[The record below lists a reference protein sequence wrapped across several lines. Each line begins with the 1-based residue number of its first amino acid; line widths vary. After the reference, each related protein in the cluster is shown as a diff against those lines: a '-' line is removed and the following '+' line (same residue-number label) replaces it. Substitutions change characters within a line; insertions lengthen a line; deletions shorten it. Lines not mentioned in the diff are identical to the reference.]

1 MAVNILLKRS
11 STADKRPTSVQAPV
25 GSVVLNYDSATGGL
39 YYQDSATGIIKVG
52 PAQVSATAPNA
63 TPAGSSGNSLGEFW
77 YDTTNS
83 ALKIWTGVS
92 WVTAGG
98 GGGSGTV
105 TSVTG
110 TSPIIVNNATP
121 ATPVI
126 SINPAST
133 TTAGAVQLNDTI
145 SSTSTTLAATANSVK
160 LVADLANTML
170 PLAGGTMTGAIV
182 FAAGQTFP
190 GTAVPDASSSVKGIV
205 QIGTNIQVATGVIS
219 VLASSTSQAGV
230 VQLNDTTGST
240 SVAEAATANAVKTT
254 FDLANAALPKAGG
267 TMTGA
272 IVFAAGQT
280 FPISGIQDAT
290 GAQKGV
296 VQIGANITVTSGTI
310 SVADATL
317 LVPGVVTVGTNIDVT
332 AGEISVLSSSTSQS
346 GVVQLNDTVASDSV
360 LQALTANQGKQLQTQ
375 INSLTAASNLTLAGT
390 INATSGNMVTVT
402 ADGTAESFV
411 VGDPLPSA
419 AVGNTDYF
427 AIVVTPGTFTP
438 PGGSSTTFNSG
449 DWVLSNGT
457 IWERLSVGFAGSAA
471 TTTTSGLV
479 ELATDADTQAGTDAN
494 TAVTPASLQSKLSD
508 STSTTSSTTIASS
521 TAVKAAF
528 DLATGAVPKS
538 TVTTAGD
545 LIYGTAAATV
555 SRLALGTAGQVLTVN
570 PGATAPVWATI
581 GPATP
586 TVAGL
591 VFGRNDAQEN
601 TAYGENAMKCMAT
614 SGFIVSNNVALG
626 CDAMCGSTTGLN
638 NVAVGY
644 AAMADASGGLY
655 NVAVG
660 AAALLSNNNGCQN
673 VALGNSAASLLTGSS
688 CNIAI
693 GSGALAAAGTMF
705 NNVSIGTGSLRQVV
719 GSFNVAI
726 GQSAGCALTTGS
738 CNVLIGNLAEPLVTT
753 GSCQLAIGF
762 SATDNWL
769 TGTSTKAIK
778 PGAGI
783 IDCAGSCGAA
793 GQALLSNGANALC
806 WGNAILA
813 STVTSFNATSNCGFY
828 GGNLLI
834 SQWSDGNILTPT
846 ALNPGPEGSMLCFN
860 STINGLAWCIPNFVR
875 GNQFTKGS
883 IAVGCAQVGGGVA
896 TAVFNGTGNNPGVA
910 VGYYES
916 IPLTGGTGSGA
927 TANFTVFTAGIVT
940 VIEFVSVSDPG
951 SGYLV
956 GDDLTVVINSVTIPY
971 TLNVNTLATNT
982 LNNYSFLPVGTND
995 QVLTADSTCTNGV
1008 KWASSSTSPATPT
1021 AAGILRG
1028 CTDSASNASFG
1039 FSSNPNLGAGNTAIG
1054 ACAMQCAAAGAIGN
1068 TATGNGALNLLQTGF
1083 NNTAFGLGSLC
1094 SLTTGS
1100 SGNTAIG
1107 NGAGGNQT
1115 AGFCNLTLG
1124 VGVNATS
1131 LTGSCQLAI
1140 GYGTTCWLTGCST
1153 GAIRPGAGIMD
1164 CAAST
1169 GTAGQVLM
1177 SNGSNAI
1184 CWGAAGGASAATP
1197 TVAGTVLGCTNAN
1210 NVALGCNA
1218 LKTITVGNNNV
1229 AIGLNALC
1237 LATEGQFTVAVGA
1250 CALCGVT
1257 TGGTNTALGAL
1268 AGKNITTGSLNVVIG
1283 PNVNVPLPAGNCQL
1297 AIGADA
1303 TAYWLTGCSDF
1314 SIRPN
1319 AGIRDC
1325 NLGLGA
1331 NNQVLM
1337 SNGANAIKWQ
1347 TGAVGSWTDA
1357 GAMTIGGTTTAPTL
1371 GTIVTNKIY
1380 WRQIGPKEYEVVYK
1394 YVQSAGGAAG
1404 TGDYLFTLPN
1414 SLTFDTSLA
1423 FQSAYNGVPGATS
1436 GWVQL
1441 LIPGPTQ
1448 GHVADTGG
1456 NTSIILQPVVYSS
1469 TQFRMVATYQT
1480 TGASSG
1486 AAINT
1491 QWNSMGSGFYTL
1503 NGNHSFVFR
1512 FSFTAA

>member
-11 STADKRPTSVQAPV
+11 STANKRPTSVQAPV

-63 TPAGSSGNSLGEFW
+63 TPAGSSGNSIGEFW
-77 YDTTNS
+77 YDTANS
-83 ALKIWTGVS
+83 ALKIWTGAA
-92 WVTAGG
+92 WVTS
-98 GGGSGTV
+98 GGSGSV

-145 SSTSTTLAATANSVK
+145 VSTSTTLAATANSVK

-170 PLAGGTMTGAIV
+170 PKAGGTMTGAIV

-205 QIGTNIQVATGVIS
+205 QIGTNIQVAAGVIS

-254 FDLANAALPKAGG
+254 FDIANVALPKAGG

-296 VQIGANITVTSGTI
+296 VQIGANITVASGTI
-310 SVADATL
+310 SIADATL
-317 LVPGVVTVGTNIDVT
+317 TVPGVVTVGTNIGVT
-332 AGEISVLSSSTSQS
+332 AGVISVLSSSTSQS

-375 INSLTAASNLTLAGT
+375 INSLTAASTLTLAGT
-390 INATSGNMVTVT
+390 ITAATGNMVTVT
-402 ADGTAESFV
+402 ADGTLKSFV

-438 PGGSSTTFNSG
+438 PGGSSTTFNAG

-479 ELATDADTQAGTDAN
+479 ELATNAETQTGTDAN
-494 TAVTPASLQSKLSD
+494 SAVTPASLQSKLSD
-508 STSTTSSTTIASS
+508 STSTTSSNTIASS
-521 TAVKAAF
+521 TAVKSAF
-528 DLATGAVPKS
+528 DLATAAVPKS

-555 SRLALGTAGQVLTVN
+555 ARLGIGTAGQVLTVN
-570 PGATAPVWATI
+570 TGATAPVWTTPA
-581 GPATP
+581 GLATP

-591 VFGRNDAQEN
+591 VFGKNDAQDN
-601 TAYGENAMKCMAT
+601 AAFGKNAMVCMGA
-614 SGFIVSNNVALG
+614 SGPIVSQNVAVG

-638 NVAVGY
+638 NVAIGY
-644 AAMADASGGLY
+644 STMADASGGLY

-673 VALGNSAASLLTGSS
+673 VALGNSAASLLTASS

-693 GSGALAAAGTMF
+693 GSGALGGAGVMG
-705 NNVSIGTGSLRQVV
+705 NNVSIGTRSLRQVV
-719 GSFNVAI
+719 GSSNVAI
-726 GQSAGCALTTGS
+726 GQSAGCAMTTGN
-738 CNVLIGNLAEPLVTT
+738 CNVIIGNLAQPLVTT

-769 TGTSTKAIK
+769 TGTSSKAIK

-783 IDCAGSCGAA
+783 IDCTDSCGTG

-806 WGNAILA
+806 WGSVIPTSAI
-813 STVTSFNATSNCGFY
+813 TSFNATSNCGFY

-834 SQWSDGNILTPT
+834 SQWEDGNILTPT

-860 STINGLAWCIPNFVR
+860 STINGLAWCTPNFLR
-875 GNQFTKGS
+875 GNQFAKGS
-883 IAVGCAQVGGGVA
+883 IAVGCAQVGGGIG
-896 TAVFNGTGNNPGVA
+896 TAAFNGTGNNPGVA

-927 TANFTVFTAGIVT
+927 TANFTVFNTGFVV
-940 VIEFVSVSDPG
+940 VIEFVSISDPG

-956 GDDLTVVINSVTIPY
+956 GDDLTVVINSVTIPF

-982 LNNYSFLPVGTND
+982 INNYSFLSVGTD
-995 QVLTADSTCTNGV
+995 GQVLAADSTCANGV
-1008 KWASSSTSPATPT
+1008 KWASTSTSPATPT
-1021 AAGILRG
+1021 TTGTVIG
-1028 CTDSASNASFG
+1028 CTVAA
-1039 FSSNPNLGAGNTAIG
+1039 NT
-1054 ACAMQCAAAGAIGN
+1054 
-1068 TATGNGALNLLQTGF
+1068 
-1083 NNTAFGLGSLC
+1083 
-1094 SLTTGS
+1094 
-1100 SGNTAIG
+1100 
-1107 NGAGGNQT
+1107 
-1115 AGFCNLTLG
+1115 
-1124 VGVNATS
+1124 
-1131 LTGSCQLAI
+1131 
-1140 GYGTTCWLTGCST
+1140 
-1153 GAIRPGAGIMD
+1153 
-1164 CAAST
+1164 
-1169 GTAGQVLM
+1169 
-1177 SNGSNAI
+1177 
-1184 CWGAAGGASAATP
+1184 
-1197 TVAGTVLGCTNAN
+1197 
-1210 NVALGCNA
+1210 ALGCSAFAAN
-1218 LKTITVGNNNV
+1218 LTGVCNV
-1229 AIGLNALC
+1229 AIGTRALC
-1237 LATEGQFTVAVGA
+1237 ATTNTVYTTAVGA
-1250 CALCGVT
+1250 LALCAVT
-1257 TGGTNTALGAL
+1257 TGGTNVALGAL
-1268 AGKNITTGSLNVVIG
+1268 AGKNITTGGLNVVIG
-1283 PNVNVPLPAGNCQL
+1283 TNLDAPSATGSCQL
-1297 AIGADA
+1297 AIGYDA
-1303 TAYWLTGCSDF
+1303 ACYWLTGCSDL
-1314 SIRPN
+1314 SIKPG

-1325 NLGLGA
+1325 AGSAGTAGQVLTSNGSNAVCWSSPTGLATPTVAGTTLSRISGGNGSVGFSALKSVTTGFYNAALAENAGCNITTGTCNVALGGNAGCSVTTGSSNIALGGGSGQFIDVGSCNVTIGA
-1331 NNQVLM
+1331 NVQVPFGNQNSQLAIGWGTCRWITGD
-1337 SNGANAIKWQ
+1337 SNTNLCVYNGFVIKGCSGGA
-1347 TGAVGSWTDA
+1347 
-1357 GAMTIGGTTTAPTL
+1357 
-1371 GTIVTNKIY
+1371 
-1380 WRQIGPKEYEVVYK
+1380 
-1394 YVQSAGGAAG
+1394 GAAG
-1404 TGDYLFTLPN
+1404 LAVNDSFFYADGNNGAVLSLGNCFGNGKAYLMFRNPSNAVIGCIVQNSNTGVVFFTGSSDYRLKENLKNIEGATEVLRALPVYEYNFISEPEVVHQGFLAHELQEVVPLAVSGTKDEVDEEGNPKYQGVDFTKLVPLLTAALKESIARADSLEN
-1414 SLTFDTSLA
+1414 SLKE
-1423 FQSAYNGVPGATS
+1423 
-1436 GWVQL
+1436 
-1441 LIPGPTQ
+1441 
-1448 GHVADTGG
+1448 
-1456 NTSIILQPVVYSS
+1456 SIARIDALETKVKGLESN
-1469 TQFRMVATYQT
+1469 A
-1480 TGASSG
+1480 
-1486 AAINT
+1486 
-1491 QWNSMGSGFYTL
+1491 
-1503 NGNHSFVFR
+1503 
-1512 FSFTAA
+1512 

>member
-11 STADKRPTSVQAPV
+11 STANKRPTAVQAPV

-63 TPAGSSGNSLGEFW
+63 TPAGSSGNSIGEFW
-77 YDTTNS
+77 YDTANS
-83 ALKIWTGVS
+83 ALKIWTGAA
-92 WVTAGG
+92 WATAGG

-145 SSTSTTLAATANSVK
+145 VSTSTTLAATANSVK

-205 QIGTNIQVATGVIS
+205 QIGTNIQVAAGVIS
-219 VLASSTSQAGV
+219 ILASSTSQVGV

-240 SVAEAATANAVKTT
+240 SVTEAATANAVKTT

-317 LVPGVVTVGTNIDVT
+317 IVPGVVTVGTNIGVT
-332 AGEISVLSSSTSQS
+332 AGVISVLSSSTSQS
-346 GVVQLNDTVASDSV
+346 GVVQLNDTLSSSSAT
-360 LQALTANQGKQLQTQ
+360 QALTANQGLALSTQ
-375 INSLTAASNLTLAGT
+375 VNALAISSNLTLAGT
-390 INATSGNMVTVT
+390 INATNGEMVTVT
-402 ADGTAESFV
+402 TAGTGQSFTIGAVLPNAAAGNADF
-411 VGDPLPSA
+411 
-419 AVGNTDYF
+419 F
-427 AIVVTPGTFTP
+427 AIVTTPGTFTP
-438 PGGSSTTFNSG
+438 PGGSSTTFNAG
-449 DWVLSNGT
+449 DWVLSSGT
-457 IWERLSVGFAGSAA
+457 AWERLAVGFAGSAA

-545 LIYGTAAATV
+545 LIYGTAASTV
-555 SRLALGTAGQVLTVN
+555 SRLGIGTAGQVLTVN

-581 GPATP
+581 GSATSN
-586 TVAGL
+586 TAGL
-591 VFGRNDAQEN
+591 VFGI
-601 TAYGENAMKCMAT
+601 T
-614 SGFIVSNNVALG
+614 SDPSLNVALG
-626 CDAMCGSTTGLN
+626 KRAGSNITTG
-638 NVAVGY
+638 
-644 AAMADASGGLY
+644 
-655 NVAVG
+655 
-660 AAALLSNNNGCQN
+660 CCN
-673 VALGNSAASLLTGSS
+673 VALGP
-688 CNIAI
+688 
-693 GSGALAAAGTMF
+693 
-705 NNVSIGTGSLRQVV
+705 
-719 GSFNVAI
+719 NVAVA
-726 GQSAGCALTTGS
+726 SATG
-738 CNVLIGNLAEPLVTT
+738 N
-753 GSCQLAIGF
+753 CQLAIGF
-762 SATDNWL
+762 SATNNWLTGDSSKAIKPGAGIIDCANSCGTAGQFLKSNGANALCWGPVPAATTGTFDDPAITGIVYGCTTLDSTALGIAAARAAYSVGSSSACNLAIGVGAMANIGLGGCNTIVGNDSHGLALCGCLNTVVGYATMYVALEGDCNVVLGTYAGSSMRCASNNVVIGHGANPALVCGSCQLAIGYDFGCYWL

-783 IDCAGSCGAA
+783 IDCTDSCGSA
-793 GQALLSNGANALC
+793 GQALLSNGANAVC
-806 WGNAILA
+806 WGSVIPA

-860 STINGLAWCIPNFVR
+860 STINGLAWCTPNFVR

-896 TAVFNGTGNNPGVA
+896 TAAFNGTGNNPGVA

-927 TANFTVFTAGIVT
+927 TANFTVFNAGIVT

-956 GDDLTVVINSVTIPY
+956 GDDLTVVINSVTVPY

-982 LNNYSFLPVGTND
+982 LNNYSFLSVGTND

-1008 KWASSSTSPATPT
+1008 KWSNASTSPATPT
-1021 AAGILRG
+1021 
-1028 CTDSASNASFG
+1028 
-1039 FSSNPNLGAGNTAIG
+1039 
-1054 ACAMQCAAAGAIGN
+1054 
-1068 TATGNGALNLLQTGF
+1068 
-1083 NNTAFGLGSLC
+1083 
-1094 SLTTGS
+1094 
-1100 SGNTAIG
+1100 
-1107 NGAGGNQT
+1107 
-1115 AGFCNLTLG
+1115 
-1124 VGVNATS
+1124 
-1131 LTGSCQLAI
+1131 
-1140 GYGTTCWLTGCST
+1140 
-1153 GAIRPGAGIMD
+1153 
-1164 CAAST
+1164 ST
-1169 GTAGQVLM
+1169 GTV
-1177 SNGSNAI
+1177 I
-1184 CWGAAGGASAATP
+1184 
-1197 TVAGTVLGCTNAN
+1197 GCTTAAN
-1210 NVALGCNA
+1210 TALGCNA
-1218 LKTITVGNNNV
+1218 LGSNLIGACNV
-1229 AIGLNALC
+1229 AIGTRALC
-1237 LATEGQFTVAVGA
+1237 ATTNTAYQTAVGA
-1250 CALCGVT
+1250 LALCAVT

-1268 AGKNITTGSLNVVIG
+1268 AGKNITTGTYNIVIG
-1283 PNVNVPLPAGNCQL
+1283 ANVDAQSPTGNCQL
-1297 AIGADA
+1297 AIGWDA
-1303 TAYWLTGCSDF
+1303 GQCWLTGDSGKNLCVY
-1314 SIRPN
+1314 N
-1319 AGIRDC
+1319 AFVVKAGGGAGPTGIA
-1325 NLGLGA
+1325 A
-1331 NNQVLM
+1331 NDTYFYADG
-1337 SNGANAIKWQ
+1337 SNGATLSLGNVFGNGKQYIQ
-1347 TGAVGSWTDA
+1347 FRNSSNTV
-1357 GAMTIGGTTTAPTL
+1357 IGNIQSNGTTGVFYITSSDYRLKENVKDLEGATEIVRALPVREFNFISEPEVTHQGFL
-1371 GTIVTNKIY
+1371 AHELQEFVPLAVTGTKDEVDAEGNAKY
-1380 WRQIGPKEYEVVYK
+1380 QGVDASKVVPLLVAALKESIARTDSLE
-1394 YVQSAGGAAG
+1394 
-1404 TGDYLFTLPN
+1404 N
-1414 SLTFDTSLA
+1414 SLKESIA
-1423 FQSAYNGVPGATS
+1423 RIGALEAKVKGLES
-1436 GWVQL
+1436 N
-1441 LIPGPTQ
+1441 
-1448 GHVADTGG
+1448 A
-1456 NTSIILQPVVYSS
+1456 
-1469 TQFRMVATYQT
+1469 
-1480 TGASSG
+1480 
-1486 AAINT
+1486 
-1491 QWNSMGSGFYTL
+1491 
-1503 NGNHSFVFR
+1503 
-1512 FSFTAA
+1512 